1 MHFSLCCYAHQKWQ
15 QNQHSILCQRE
26 SFVLHYRAR
35 CFFIQ
40 RELRI
45 CNKCFIFLHR

>member
-1 MHFSLCCYAHQKWQ
+1 MYFSLRYYTHQKWQ
-15 QNQHSILCQRE
+15 QNQHGILCQRE

-35 CFFIQ
+35 SFFIQ